1 VTPTKSHR
9 RCSGGQDVYNGA
21 WASLPDCGID
31 LRPDWSR
38 LLVWFIPAVCST
50 WIMLL
55 SMAIVLHHRPLVR
68 PTGEAIRVVVIEPTV
83 PPVIPSA
90 AAPPARTLARL
101 RPGHR
106 KVRQPAKEPEARPPN
121 DTPRML
127 TAPATNPNS
136 APCCVNT
143 FR

>member
-1 VTPTKSHR
+1 MTPTKSHR
-9 RCSGGQDVYNGA
+9 RCSGGQDVYNVA
-21 WASLPDCGID
+21 WASLPDYGID

-38 LLVWFIPAVCST
+38 LLVWFIPAACST

-90 AAPPARTLARL
+90 AAPPPQRAR
-101 RPGHR
+101 G
-106 KVRQPAKEPEARPPN
+106 
-121 DTPRML
+121 
-127 TAPATNPNS
+127 PATERHPADVDRAGYES
-136 APCCVNT
+136 QLSDRDARAAGAPIAIHRRRGLSNE
-143 FR
+143 RA